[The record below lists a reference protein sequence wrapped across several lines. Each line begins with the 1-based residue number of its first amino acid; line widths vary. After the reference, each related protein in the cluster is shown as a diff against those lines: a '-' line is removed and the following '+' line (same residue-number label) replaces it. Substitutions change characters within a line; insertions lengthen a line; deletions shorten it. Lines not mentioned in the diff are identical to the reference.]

1 MQMEQSKATQFVREK
16 PPSYPDYSFTHD
28 KVAELIDLV
37 TKMPD
42 EDATHD
48 RGHK

>member
-1 MQMEQSKATQFVREK
+1 MGQLETTQLVRLRAIDIEC
-16 PPSYPDYSFTHD
+16 YSFTHD
-28 KVAELIDLV
+28 KVGELIDLV

-42 EDATHD
+42 EDASHD